1 MSAADR
7 PGVWERLWFS
17 AEDPATLTFVR
28 WLVFS
33 SVAVNA
39 WVGRHAS
46 RGFPDR
52 PDNLWD
58 PISLLAAVR
67 LPQPSPLLIEVLLL
81 TVGLGCAL
89 TLLRIWPR
97 VTGLAAAG
105 SYLVLVLM
113 ENSFGKISHG
123 KQPLVVMALVLAIAS
138 VPSASAPRSWRW
150 HWPVQLCRTVLG
162 VTLAA
167 AAFSKLQRSGLE
179 WVFSETMRN
188 VLVMESTVLREPA
201 LEGLARWI
209 ASEPWRWK
217 AAAAGA
223 LAGEASLIWAVA
235 LPSSRVRSA
244 LVVAGAGTVAGIT
257 LLMDLVGFPI
267 VLLCAVFISPRT
279 AIDALARGC
288 SALRTLGPPLVGM
301 ALLAGV
307 LMLRAGRPTA
317 LTALPLAIGAV
328 VLVVTTRR
336 RRPAAAPGA
345 SPAASSRRVLL
356 PSAAAAASPAGS
368 VLASRASR
376 SSGAGR

>member
-1 MSAADR
+1 MSAAER
-7 PGVWERLWFS
+7 PPSAAEPPGVWERLWFS

-52 PDNLWD
+52 PDVLWD

-97 VTGLAAAG
+97 VTGLAAAS

-123 KQPLVVMALVLAIAS
+123 KQPLVVMALVLAVAS

-150 HWPVQLCRTVLG
+150 SWPVQLCRTVLG

-167 AAFSKLQRSGLE
+167 AASSKLQRSGLE
-179 WVFSETMRN
+179 WVLSETMRN
-188 VLVMESTVLREPA
+188 VLVMEATVLRDPA

-209 ASEPWRWK
+209 ATEPWRWK

-223 LAGEASLIWAVA
+223 IAGEASLIWAVA
-235 LPSSRVRSA
+235 LPPSRVRSA
-244 LVVAGAGTVAGIT
+244 LIVAGAGTVAGIT
-257 LLMDLVGFPI
+257 LLMDLIGFPI

-279 AIDALARGC
+279 AIDALARGR
-288 SALRTLGPPLVGM
+288 SALRTLAPPLVGM

-307 LMLRAGRPTA
+307 LLLRAGRPTA

-328 VLVVTTRR
+328 VLLVTTRR
-336 RRPAAAPGA
+336 L
-345 SPAASSRRVLL
+345 PAASPGPSAAGGGRRVFL
-356 PSAAAAASPAGS
+356 PSSAAAASPAGA
-368 VLASRASR
+368 VLASRVR
-376 SSGAGR
+376 R